1 MEGSSYMNINAIGN
15 YNTHKLYAQLSSG
28 KKVNTAA
35 DNASGLA
42 IIQKLLKEENGLNI
56 GSQNASAGIGL
67 VNVADGA
74 MGGIMDS
81 LQRMNELGV
90 YAQNGLLSDSDRQ
103 MIQQEVDQ
111 LKQDIQSLSKNTSLN
126 EQTLL
131 DGSMAD
137 IHLATNPSGG
147 GMSIQMVDTTL
158 KSLGIADFD
167 VTKDFDLNAISKAME
182 KVSYARSSMGA
193 SANGLEHVINNN
205 NLAAQNLTA
214 SRSRMEDTDIGAAAS
229 KLKTNQILEHF
240 RFMMSRQNQ
249 KHRMSLM
256 GSML

>member
-1 MEGSSYMNINAIGN
+1 MSINAVSN
-15 YNTHKLYAQLSSG
+15 HNTYKLYAQLSSG

-42 IIQKLLKEENGLNI
+42 IIHKLLREENGLTI
-56 GSQNASAGIGL
+56 GSQNASDGIGL

-74 MGGIMDS
+74 MSGITDS
-81 LQRMNELGV
+81 LQRMHELGV

-137 IHLATNPSGG
+137 INLATNPSGG

-158 KSLGIADFD
+158 QSLGIADFD
-167 VTKDFDLNAISKAME
+167 VTKDFDLSTISKAME
-182 KVSYARSSMGA
+182 KVSNARSSMGA
-193 SANGLEHVINNN
+193 SANRLGHVTNYN

-214 SRSRMEDTDIGAAAS
+214 SRSRMEDTDMAEAVS
-229 KLKTNQILEHF
+229 KLKTNNILEHF
-240 RFMMSRQNQ
+240 RFMMSKQNQ
-249 KHRMSLM
+249 MQRMTIM
-256 GSML
+256 GLL

>member
-1 MEGSSYMNINAIGN
+1 MNINSIGSYN
-15 YNTHKLYAQLSSG
+15 YNNHNTSKLYSHLSSG

-35 DNASGLA
+35 DNASALA
-42 IIQKLLKEENGLNI
+42 IIQKLLREENGLTV
-56 GSQNASAGIGL
+56 GAQNASDGIGL

-74 MGGIMDS
+74 MSGITDS

-90 YAQNGLLSDSDRQ
+90 YAQNGLLSDDDRQ

-111 LKQDIQSLSKNTSLN
+111 LKQDIQSFSKNTSLN

-137 IHLATNPSGG
+137 IELATNPSGG

-158 KSLGIADFD
+158 ESLGIADFD
-167 VTKDFDLNAISKAME
+167 VTKDFDLNTIKSAME
-182 KVSYARSSMGA
+182 KVSSARSSMGA
-193 SANGLEHVINNN
+193 TANGLGHIINYN

-214 SRSRMEDTDIGAAAS
+214 SRSRMEDTDIGEAVS
-229 KLKTNQILEHF
+229 KLKTNNIMEHF
-240 RFMMSRQNQ
+240 RFMMSKQNQ
-249 KHRMSLM
+249 QHRTNLL

>member
-1 MEGSSYMNINAIGN
+1 MSINAIN
-15 YNTHKLYAQLSSG
+15 SHNTHKLYAQLSSG

-35 DNASGLA
+35 DNAAALA
-42 IIQKLLKEENGLNI
+42 IIQKLLREENGLNV
-56 GSQNASAGIGL
+56 GSQNASDGIGL

-74 MGGIMDS
+74 MSGISDS

-90 YAQNGLLSDSDRQ
+90 YAQNGLLSDSDRE
-103 MIQQEVDQ
+103 MIQREVDQ

-137 IHLATNPSGG
+137 IQLATNPRGG

-158 KSLGIADFD
+158 ESLGIADFD
-167 VTKDFDLNAISKAME
+167 VTKDFDLNTIKSAME
-182 KVSYARSSMGA
+182 KVSSARSSMGA
-193 SANGLEHVINNN
+193 SANSLEHVRNYN

-214 SRSRMEDTDIGAAAS
+214 SRSRMEDTDIGEAVS
-229 KLKTNQILEHF
+229 KLKTNNIMEHF
-240 RFMMSRQNQ
+240 RVMMSKQNQ
-249 KHRMSLM
+249 TNRMKLM

>member
-1 MEGSSYMNINAIGN
+1 MSINAIN
-15 YNTHKLYAQLSSG
+15 SHNTHKLYAQLSSG

-35 DNASGLA
+35 DNAAALA
-42 IIQKLLKEENGLNI
+42 IIQKLLREENGLNV
-56 GSQNASAGIGL
+56 GSQNASDGIGL

-74 MGGIMDS
+74 MSGISDS

-90 YAQNGLLSDSDRQ
+90 YAQNGLLSDSDRE
-103 MIQQEVDQ
+103 MIQREVDQ

-137 IHLATNPSGG
+137 IQLATNPRGG

-158 KSLGIADFD
+158 ESLGIADFD
-167 VTKDFDLNAISKAME
+167 VTKDFDLNTIKSAME
-182 KVSYARSSMGA
+182 KVSSARSSMGA
-193 SANGLEHVINNN
+193 SANSLEHVRNYN

-214 SRSRMEDTDIGAAAS
+214 SRSRMEDTDIGEAVS
-229 KLKTNQILEHF
+229 KLKTNNSMEHF
-240 RFMMSRQNQ
+240 RVMMSKQNQ
-249 KHRMSLM
+249 TNRMKLM

>member
-1 MEGSSYMNINAIGN
+1 MNIGAIGSI
-15 YNTHKLYAQLSSG
+15 NTHKLYAQLSSG

-42 IIQKLLKEENGLNI
+42 IIQKLLREEKGLNV
-56 GSQNASAGIGL
+56 GSQNASDGIGL

-74 MGGIMDS
+74 MSGITDS

-90 YAQNGLLSDSDRQ
+90 YAQNGLLSDSDREMVQ
-103 MIQQEVDQ
+103 REVDQ
-111 LKQDIQSLSKNTSLN
+111 LKQDIQAFSKNTTLN

-147 GMSIQMVDTTL
+147 GLNIQMVDTTL
-158 KSLGIADFD
+158 ESLGIADFD
-167 VTKDFDLNAISKAME
+167 VTKDFDLNAISSAME
-182 KVSYARSSMGA
+182 KVSSARSSMGA
-193 SANGLEHVINNN
+193 SVNSLEHVRNYN
-205 NLAAQNLTA
+205 NLASLNMTA
-214 SRSRMEDTDIGAAAS
+214 SRSRIEDTNVAEAVS
-229 KLKTNQILEHF
+229 KLKTNNIMEHF
-240 RFMMSRQNQ
+240 RFMMSKQNQ
-249 KHRMSLM
+249 KHRMNLM

>member
-1 MEGSSYMNINAIGN
+1 MNISAIGS
-15 YNTHKLYAQLSSG
+15 YNTHKLYAHLSSG

-35 DNASGLA
+35 DDASALA
-42 IIQKLLKEENGLNI
+42 IIQKLLKEENGLNV
-56 GSQNASAGIGL
+56 GSQNASDGIGL

-74 MGGIMDS
+74 ISGITDS

-90 YAQNGLLSDSDRQ
+90 YAQNGLLSDSDRE
-103 MIQQEVDQ
+103 MIQREVDQ

-147 GMSIQMVDTTL
+147 GLSIQMADTTL
-158 KSLGIADFD
+158 ESLGIADFD
-167 VTKDFDLNAISKAME
+167 VTKDFDLNSISSALE

-193 SANGLEHVINNN
+193 SANSLEHVRNYN
-205 NLAAQNLTA
+205 NLAAQNMTA
-214 SRSRMEDTDIGAAAS
+214 SRSRMEDTDVAKAVS
-229 KLKTNQILEHF
+229 KLKTNNIMEHF
-240 RFMMSRQNQ
+240 RFMMSKQNQ

>member
-1 MEGSSYMNINAIGN
+1 MNINTNINTFGSHN
-15 YNTHKLYAQLSSG
+15 NTHKLYAQLSSG

-35 DNASGLA
+35 DNASALA
-42 IIQKLLKEENGLNI
+42 IIQKLLREENGLNI
-56 GSQNASAGIGL
+56 GAQNASDGIGL

-74 MGGIMDS
+74 MSGITDS

-103 MIQQEVDQ
+103 MIQKEVDQ

-126 EQTLL
+126 EKTLL

-147 GMSIQMVDTTL
+147 GMSIQLVDTTL
-158 KSLGIADFD
+158 ESLGIADFD
-167 VTKDFDLNAISKAME
+167 VTKDFDLNSIKGALE
-182 KVSYARSSMGA
+182 KVSSARSSMGA
-193 SANGLEHVINNN
+193 SANGLGHVINSN
-205 NLAAQNLTA
+205 NLTAQNLTA
-214 SRSRMEDTDIGAAAS
+214 SRSRMEDTDVGEAVS
-229 KLKTNQILEHF
+229 KLKTNNIMEHF
-240 RFMMSRQNQ
+240 RFLLSKQNQ
-249 KHRMSLM
+249 KHRMNLM